1 MSAIAALREGPM
13 NISELSLQLKLTP
26 SSILHSI
33 KEIVEDGTIEKHG
46 GRYSLSS
53 TGKIKAALIDSM
65 GQSLA
70 VLEAN
75 KAFWPG
81 HDVSG
86 IPDNMLARIGELRGC
101 TCIEDDDEIVMKSLA
116 YAIEQTSKARHVWG
130 ISPVIAPGHQE
141 MVLGLL
147 ANGAEVNLILTKSI
161 IKGIDPGLLCGLL
174 ALPNFHLY
182 EVEDDLLSL
191 GLYGVRLTL
200 TVADDMLSLGLY
212 LPGGAYDTN
221 HDLVCQGEEAA
232 GWGRDLFEHYRE
244 QAKEVV

>member
-1 MSAIAALREGPM
+1 MSTIAALREGPM

-65 GQSLA
+65 EQSLA

-75 KAFWPG
+75 KSFWQG

-86 IPDNMLARIGELRGC
+86 IPDTLLVRVGELRGC
-101 TCIEDDDEIVMKSLA
+101 TCIEDDEEIVMKSLA
-116 YAIEQTSKARHVWG
+116 YAIEQTSKARQVWG

-141 MVLGLL
+141 MIMGLL
-147 ANGAEVNLILTKSI
+147 ANGSEVNLILTKSI
-161 IKGIDPGLLCGLL
+161 IRGIDPTILAGLL
-174 ALPNFHLY
+174 ALPNFHLW
-182 EVEDDLLSL
+182 EIED
-191 GLYGVRLTL
+191 GARLTL

-232 GWGRDLFEHYRE
+232 GWGRDLFEHYKK
-244 QAKEVV
+244 QANEVKA